1 MKATTTTA
9 ATATPQPGNGSLAVL
24 SFHVT
29 VRTRTHRTRYDAH
42 AASAGDAWSDAAAMF
57 FDAPC
62 GITVTPSGA

>member
-9 ATATPQPGNGSLAVL
+9 ATATPQPGNGSPVL

-42 AASAGDAWSDAAAMF
+42 AASAGDAWSNAAAIF